1 MDYADVIKSYI
12 RKTQQTIGFL
22 NGEGE
27 TIEEISDICYSSLA
41 NGNKLI
47 FCGNGGS
54 AADSQHLAAEFM
66 GRFLMDRDPVPAL
79 ALTTDT
85 SALTAIGN
93 DYGYDQVFARQL
105 RGIGSK
111 GDVLVGISTSGNSGN
126 VVNAIHA
133 AKAMGITTVG
143 FTGSSGGAMG
153 SLCNVTL
160 RVPSDETNHI
170 QECHIT
176 TGHLICKIVEERM
189 FG

>member
-1 MDYADVIKSYI
+1 MMYDHTINEYI
-12 RKTQQTIGFL
+12 HKTQQTIGFL
-22 NGEGE
+22 KGEAE
-27 TIEEISDICYSSLA
+27 HIEEISNMCYRALTM
-41 NGNKLI
+41 GNKVM

-66 GRFLMDRDPVPAL
+66 GRFLKDRAPVPAI

-105 RGIGSK
+105 RGIGQK
-111 GDVLVGISTSGNSGN
+111 GDVLIGISTSGNSAN
-126 VVNAIHA
+126 VIQAIQD
-133 AKAMGITTVG
+133 AKAMDITTVG
-143 FTGSSGGAMG
+143 FTGADGGAMVDM
-153 SLCNVTL
+153 CDEIL
-160 RVPSDETNHI
+160 RAPSDETNHI

-176 TGHLICKIVEERM
+176 AGHLICKIVEWRM